1 MQYTEMTYKEKR
13 EFEATLTTAQRGK
26 IRKMEKEFTEQTQPV
41 RWASNARLEEVR
53 KEAWATLKLTERVKE
68 LEDTH
73 APQIHELREKIQKLQ
88 EELSTIQE
96 TVSETRSKIQ
106 AEAYSMAYD
115 DAQVKAMDAIERKM
129 KEQQHKKLQALIEGF
144 KA

>member
-1 MQYTEMTYKEKR
+1 MEYTEMTYKEKR

-53 KEAWATLKLTERVKE
+53 KEAWGTLKITERVKE
-68 LEDTH
+68 LEDAH
-73 APQIHELREKIQKLQ
+73 APQIHELRTQIQKLQ

-106 AEAYSMAYD
+106 AEAYSAAYD
-115 DAQVKAMDAIERKM
+115 DAQVKAMDAIEKKM

>member
-26 IRKMEKEFTEQTQPV
+26 IRKMEKEFTEQTQPI

-53 KEAWATLKLTERVKE
+53 KIAERVKD
-68 LEDTH
+68 LEDAH
-73 APQIHELREKIQKLQ
+73 APQIFELREKIQKLQ

-96 TVSETRSKIQ
+96 KVSETRSKIQ
-106 AEAYSMAYD
+106 AESYSASYAD
-115 DAQVKAMDAIERKM
+115 PQVKAMDAIEKKM
-129 KEQQHKKLQALIEGF
+129 KEQQHKKLQSLIEGF

>member
-53 KEAWATLKLTERVKE
+53 KEAWGTLKITERVKE
-68 LEDTH
+68 LEASH
-73 APQIHELREKIQKLQ
+73 APQIFELHEQIKKLQ

-106 AEAYSMAYD
+106 AEAYSAAYD
-115 DAQVKAMDAIERKM
+115 DAQVKAMDAIEKKM
-129 KEQQHKKLQALIEGF
+129 KEQQHKKLQALVEGF

>member
-26 IRKMEKEFTEQTQPV
+26 IRKMEKEFTEQVQPV

-53 KEAWATLKLTERVKE
+53 KEAWKTLKIAERVKE
-68 LEDTH
+68 LEDAH
-73 APQIHELREKIQKLQ
+73 APQIFELREKIQKLQ

-96 TVSETRSKIQ
+96 KVSETRSKIQ
-106 AEAYSMAYD
+106 AESYSASYAD
-115 DAQVKAMDAIERKM
+115 PQVKAMDAIEKKM
-129 KEQQHKKLQALIEGF
+129 KEQQHKKLQSLIEGF

>member
-1 MQYTEMTYKEKR
+1 MDYTEMTYKEKR

-68 LEDTH
+68 LEEAH
-73 APQIHELREKIQKLQ
+73 APQIFELHEKIQKLQ
-88 EELSTIQE
+88 KELSTIQE

-106 AEAYSMAYD
+106 AEAYSAAYD
-115 DAQVKAMDAIERKM
+115 DPQVKAMDAIGQKM
-129 KEQQHKKLQALIEGF
+129 KEQQRKKLQALIQGF